1 MLCLFVS
8 PTNTTPHLLIL
19 RKDPSLV
26 SMEYRYATR
35 RNYED
40 FASGR
45 VFYACP
51 GQPAFPVRLASE
63 LFQRSY
69 AHWHALGAEGPCVVI
84 YDPTCGGAYWLVAL
98 AYLHWDKIEKI
109 IASDIDSD
117 SIEQAERNLS
127 LLTSDGLDR
136 RIAEIHSMLN
146 DFGKASH
153 AEAAQSAS
161 RFRDQL
167 AVNQESHRIQVKTF
181 QADSLDMDA
190 IKGGVGDQPID
201 ILLADVPYGQHS
213 EWGGRSLE
221 DRYTPTGEMLQT
233 LIPVLSPGAVLAV
246 VTSKKEKIQHPDYRR
261 LERFQVGKRRIEI
274 LTLHQDQR

>member
-1 MLCLFVS
+1 
-8 PTNTTPHLLIL
+8 
-19 RKDPSLV
+19 
-26 SMEYRYATR
+26 MEYRYAPR

-45 VFYACP
+45 VFYAYP

-63 LFQRSY
+63 IFQRSY
-69 AHWHALGAEGPCVVI
+69 AHWNALGGDRPCVI

-109 IASDIDSD
+109 IASDINPDSV
-117 SIEQAERNLS
+117 EQAERNLS
-127 LLTSDGLDR
+127 LLTLVGLDR
-136 RIAEIHSMLN
+136 RIAELQRMLN
-146 DFGKASH
+146 DFGKISH

-161 RFRDQL
+161 QFRDQL
-167 AVNQESHRIQVKTF
+167 VVNQASHRIQVKAF
-181 QADSLDMDA
+181 QADSLDPDT

-213 EWGGRSLE
+213 EWSGSRLE
-221 DRYTPTGEMLQT
+221 KCYTPTGEMLQA

-246 VTSKKEKIQHPDYRR
+246 VTSKREKIQPPGYQR
-261 LERFQVGKRRIEI
+261 LDRFQVGKRRIEI
-274 LTLHQDQR
+274 IRLR